1 MNPLTIW
8 KALFLSLLFILPC
21 HGQDA
26 KDSEQGDNVRVMR
39 REDGSR
45 DVFRRSPD
53 SRTLTKNTTSAD
65 GVITMVTIYRMDVNG
80 NPTGCK
86 IYDGQHN
93 ELYKSSYGYRKIDG
107 QLVEER
113 MFDSRVKR
121 IDPNTGKEMPV
132 RRFIYTYDAQGKRSA
147 PISIT
152 LTPGKTAEE
161 VYGAPSALEKNPF
174 DDKPAP
180 ANPNA
185 KPVGGR

>member
-1 MNPLTIW
+1 M
-8 KALFLSLLFILPC
+8 LPC

-26 KDSEQGDNVRVMR
+26 KDPEQGDNVRVMR

-93 ELYKSSYGYRKIDG
+93 ELYKSSYGYRKTDG

-132 RRFIYTYDAQGKRSA
+132 RRFIYTYDAQGRMVSVRGVNKQQRTMEYDDLGRLCTILPSGSSLRF
-147 PISIT
+147 SIQ
-152 LTPGKTAEE
+152 
-161 VYGAPSALEKNPF
+161 
-174 DDKPAP
+174 
-180 ANPNA
+180 
-185 KPVGGR
+185 